1 MWQLFLDHW
10 NGVSLFLPPFTEP
23 SPQIHLFTDAAGSFG
38 YRGFFNNL
46 WFQGRWPPSYQRNST
61 TGISIQWQELYSI
74 YLACMLWAPP
84 MG

>member
-38 YRGFFNNL
+38 YWGFFNNL
-46 WFQGRWPPSYQRNST
+46 WFQGRWPPSYQLNST